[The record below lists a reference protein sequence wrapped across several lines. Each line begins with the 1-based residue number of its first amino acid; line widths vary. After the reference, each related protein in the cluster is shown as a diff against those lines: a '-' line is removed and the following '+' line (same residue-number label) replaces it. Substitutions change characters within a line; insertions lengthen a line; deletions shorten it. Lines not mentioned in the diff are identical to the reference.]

1 MEASRRGSQ
10 QVGQLVGGGSEEVGA
25 ASRWEAASR
34 RGSWQVGE
42 ARSWGQLVVAV
53 GSRWGLLAGWRS

>member
-1 MEASRRGSQ
+1 M
-10 QVGQLVGGGSEEVGA
+10 GQLVGGGSEVVGA